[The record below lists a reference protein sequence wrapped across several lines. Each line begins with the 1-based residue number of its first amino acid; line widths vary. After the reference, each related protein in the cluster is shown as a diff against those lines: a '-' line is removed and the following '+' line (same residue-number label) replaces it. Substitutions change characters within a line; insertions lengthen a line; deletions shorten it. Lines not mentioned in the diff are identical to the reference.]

1 MVRQVQDSGGQSKRS
16 TADAFVAEVRA
27 QSLKVLLDT
36 DVLMDVALG
45 RADFGPASRS
55 LIEWCQHKAQAT
67 MVAWHTVSNLFYLLR
82 AAGGNSFARS
92 FLGEMLEFAVVASG
106 ETESVRQALAMKMTD
121 FEDALQVVAAMSGK
135 ADFII
140 TRNVADYRGSV
151 VPVITPGAFLTR
163 FATAK

>member
-1 MVRQVQDSGGQSKRS
+1 M
-16 TADAFVAEVRA
+16 
-27 QSLKVLLDT
+27 KVLLDT

-67 MVAWHTVSNLFYLLR
+67 MVAWHTVSNLFYLLS
-82 AAGGNSFARS
+82 AARGNSFARS

-106 ETESVRQALAMKMTD
+106 ETESVRQALSMKMTD
-121 FEDALQVVAAMSGK
+121 FEDALQVVAAMSNK

-140 TRNVADYRGSV
+140 TRNVTDYRGSV
-151 VPVITPGAFLTR
+151 VPVISPAAFLMR